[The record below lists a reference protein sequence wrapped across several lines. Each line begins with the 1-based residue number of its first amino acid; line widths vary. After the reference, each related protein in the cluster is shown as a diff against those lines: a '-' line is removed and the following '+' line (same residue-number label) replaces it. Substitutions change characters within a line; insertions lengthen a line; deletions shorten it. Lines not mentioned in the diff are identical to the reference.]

1 MQQDNA
7 MLRVTRWC
15 IGHRRRVAAAWVAI
29 AILTTV
35 VAGSVGNR
43 YATNF
48 TLPGTESQR
57 ASDLL
62 TKEFGARSGDADTIV
77 FHVGHGTIDSQRVSG
92 AITPVLARVRTF
104 PHVAKV
110 VSPYAANGEVQVS
123 RDRMTAFATID
134 YDKDA
139 NLLPNG
145 VGTRLLDEVNAVHVP
160 GVQLAAGSQL
170 IENAEGYSVGP
181 ATEIGVI
188 AALVILLSTFGSV
201 IAAGMPLITAGLGL
215 ITGVAL
221 IGLST
226 HVMSMSTSPRS
237 WR

>member
-1 MQQDNA
+1 MQPARADGTVTTTLSLVRLFRRQQMQQDNA

-15 IGHRRRVAAAWVAI
+15 IGHRRWVAAAWVAI
-29 AILTTV
+29 AIVTTV

-62 TKEFGARSGDADTIV
+62 TKEFGARSGDVDTIV
-77 FHVGHGTIDSQRVSG
+77 FHVGHGTIDSPRVRG

-104 PHVAKV
+104 PHVSKV
-110 VSPYAANGEVQVS
+110 VSPYAANGGVQVS

-139 NLLPNG
+139 NLLPT
-145 VGTRLLDEVNAVHVP
+145 VAGTRLLDAVKAVHVP
-160 GVQLAAGSQL
+160 GVQVAAGGQL
-170 IENAEGYSVGP
+170 IENAEGFSVGP
-181 ATEIGVI
+181 A
-188 AALVILLSTFGSV
+188 
-201 IAAGMPLITAGLGL
+201 
-215 ITGVAL
+215 
-221 IGLST
+221 
-226 HVMSMSTSPRS
+226 
-237 WR
+237 

>member
-1 MQQDNA
+1 M
-7 MLRVTRWC
+7 
-15 IGHRRRVAAAWVAI
+15 IGHRRRVVAAWVAI
-29 AILTTV
+29 AILTTA

-77 FHVGHGTIDSQRVSG
+77 FHVGHGTIDSPRVLG
-92 AITPVLARVRTF
+92 AITPLLARVRTF
-104 PHVAKV
+104 PHVSQV
-110 VSPYAANGEVQVS
+110 TGPYAANGAVQVS

-139 NLLPNG
+139 NLLPTG
-145 VGTRLLDEVNAVHVP
+145 AGTRLLDAVKAVHAP
-160 GVQLAAGSQL
+160 GVQVAAGGQL
-170 IENAEGYSVGP
+170 IENAEGFSVGP

-188 AALVILLSTFGSV
+188 AALVILLITFGSV

-221 IGLST
+221 IGLAHT
-226 HVMSMSTSPRS
+226 
-237 WR
+237 